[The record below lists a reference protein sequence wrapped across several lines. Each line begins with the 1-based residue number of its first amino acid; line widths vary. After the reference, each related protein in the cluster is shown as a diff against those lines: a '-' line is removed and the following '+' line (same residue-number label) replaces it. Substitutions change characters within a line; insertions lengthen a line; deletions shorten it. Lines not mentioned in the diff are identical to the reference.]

1 MTRYQQLMEDLI
13 FELLVEKRFNIK
25 LLEEMMQIRAPGP
38 YRLETSSTTGWTSA
52 RSRSCLTTSA
62 IRQNGCYDGDDP

>member
-38 YRLETSSTTGWTSA
+38 YRLETSSTDWLDISKIKI
-52 RSRSCLTTSA
+52 LF
-62 IRQNGCYDGDDP
+62 DDQCDKTEWILKWS